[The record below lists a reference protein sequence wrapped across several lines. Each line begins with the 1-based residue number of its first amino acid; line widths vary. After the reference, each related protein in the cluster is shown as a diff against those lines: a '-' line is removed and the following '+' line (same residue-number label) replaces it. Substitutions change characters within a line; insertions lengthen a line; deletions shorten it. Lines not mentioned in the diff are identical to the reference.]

1 MPCQDGRIASPVER
15 FGEHVSARLDRRRS
29 TFPETA
35 LVGDFAAR
43 FGGFWYFFDPGFFRY
58 WFWFALMLAGLGL
71 LSLSWSILKRSEF
84 HVNFVR

>member
-1 MPCQDGRIASPVER
+1 VAFLEALGFLLLLP
-15 FGEHVSARLDRRRS
+15 
-29 TFPETA
+29 

-43 FGGFWYFFDPGFFRY
+43 FGGFWYFLDPGFFRY